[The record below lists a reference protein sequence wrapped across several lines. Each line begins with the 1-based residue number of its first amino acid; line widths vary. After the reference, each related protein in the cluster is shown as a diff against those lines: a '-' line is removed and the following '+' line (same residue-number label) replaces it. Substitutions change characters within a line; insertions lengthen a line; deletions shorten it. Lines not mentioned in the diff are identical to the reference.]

1 MKIAFLDTMIIDY
14 VIETVYQRPMG
25 GSSSALCY
33 LAEELAKQGQEVFV
47 LNRTT
52 TPGVSRGVTC
62 LPFETLQPELRHSFD
77 VLVVS
82 NMAGQASQIRA
93 MLNPKTKLILWS
105 GHAHDQPAI
114 QPLQDP
120 QEWATYDG
128 IALVSNWQREQ
139 YHQHFGI
146 DINQMRVLQNAISP
160 SFEKCLPSD
169 RPILSAKAK
178 PPVLVYTSTPFRG
191 LDILLNLFPA
201 IRQAVPGTRLRI
213 FSSMQVYN
221 MPDADY
227 EPLYRQCRETEGVEY
242 IGSVSQP
249 ELAQELQSAIGL
261 FYPNTFAETSC
272 IAVMEAMA
280 SGCLILTSE
289 LGALSET
296 TAGFGYLIPMTE
308 NYMQQFLDGAIA
320 LLNNSLQ
327 PHNPKLEEHLSSQV
341 NFVKQT
347 YTWATRAQEW
357 VEWLSTLER

>member
-1 MKIAFLDTMIIDY
+1 MIIDY
-14 VIETVYQRPMG
+14 VVETVYQRPMG

-52 TPGVSRGVTC
+52 TPRVSRGVTC
-62 LPFETLQPELRHSFD
+62 LPFETLPPELRHSFD
-77 VLVVS
+77 VLIVS
-82 NMAGQASQIRA
+82 NMAGQATQIRA
-93 MLNPKTKLILWS
+93 MLHPKTKLVLWS

-120 QEWATYDG
+120 QEWTIYDG
-128 IALVSNWQREQ
+128 IALVSDWQREQ

-146 DINQMRVLQNAISP
+146 DMNRMRVLRNAISP
-160 SFEKCLPSD
+160 AFEKLFPSD
-169 RPILSAKAK
+169 RPILPTKAQ

-191 LDILLNLFPA
+191 LDVLLNLFPA
-201 IRQAVPGTRLRI
+201 IRQAVPGTRLLV

-221 MPDADY
+221 MSDANY

-249 ELAQELQSAIGL
+249 ELAQGLQSATSL

-296 TAGFGYLIPMTE
+296 TAGYGCLIPITE
-308 NYMQQFLDGAIA
+308 NYMQQFLDAAIA

-327 PHNPKLEEHLSSQV
+327 PQNPQLEEHVRRQV
-341 NFVKQT
+341 NFVNQT
-347 YTWATRAQEW
+347 YTWSTRAQEW
-357 VEWLSTLER
+357 VDWLSALER